1 MGLSSV
7 SFSFTTAIVY
17 LVSGAVFFLLI
28 FLLVMLGVTDCNCDC
43 DRLVVF
49 SSCDFRRYC
58 NCYCNRLVVFF
69 SGQFM
74 IYCNR
79 LATSDS
85 VKRTYSTRTNI
96 ESIFSGAAA
105 GARGRGNMT
114 DMSRWTGLLWTY
126 KFGEPST

>member
-49 SSCDFRRYC
+49 FY
-58 NCYCNRLVVFF
+58 YW
-69 SGQFM
+69 
-74 IYCNR
+74 Y
-79 LATSDS
+79 
-85 VKRTYSTRTNI
+85 
-96 ESIFSGAAA
+96 
-105 GARGRGNMT
+105 
-114 DMSRWTGLLWTY
+114 GLL
-126 KFGEPST
+126 PSFSVCVRRL